1 MRWCNDDNSMINVIE
16 TSSKYSMEY
25 SMEELSI
32 LHMYNIKSYW
42 YIISIYYI
50 YISNLQNPSKPQA
63 YQSPLRALPP
73 PSAPLLL
80 PAAPQLSAPALSR
93 GGARSPHRRAVGVE
107 TTMELDFLQGFLCE
121 NGANW
126 IFWPKKIE
134 GLVGKSVLNPVFP
147 ALLPLFV
154 PGSSLKPRSL
164 PLSLT
169 CKGLGQPWRP
179 APYSSIFN
187 LR

>member
-1 MRWCNDDNSMINVIE
+1 MRWCNDDDSMVNVIE
-16 TSSKYSMEY
+16 ASSKYSMEY

-32 LHMYNIKSYW
+32 LHMCNIL
-42 YIISIYYI
+42 IYLLINMNILYL
-50 YISNLQNPSKPQA
+50 SNLQNPSKPQA

-80 PAAPQLSAPALSR
+80 PAAPQLLAPALSR
-93 GGARSPHRRAVGVE
+93 GGARSPHRRTVGVE

-121 NGANW
+121 NGVNW
-126 IFWPKKIE
+126 IFRPKKVE

-154 PGSSLKPRSL
+154 PGSPLKPRSL
-164 PLSLT
+164 PLSLA

>member
-1 MRWCNDDNSMINVIE
+1 MN
-16 TSSKYSMEY
+16 
-25 SMEELSI
+25 I
-32 LHMYNIKSYW
+32 LYL
-42 YIISIYYI
+42 
-50 YISNLQNPSKPQA
+50 SNLQNPSKPQA

-80 PAAPQLSAPALSR
+80 PAAPQLLAPALSR
-93 GGARSPHRRAVGVE
+93 GGARSPHRRTVGVE
-107 TTMELDFLQGFLCE
+107 TTMKLDFLQGFLCE
-121 NGANW
+121 NGVNW
-126 IFWPKKIE
+126 IFRPKKVE

-154 PGSSLKPRSL
+154 PGSPLKPRSL
-164 PLSLT
+164 PLSLA